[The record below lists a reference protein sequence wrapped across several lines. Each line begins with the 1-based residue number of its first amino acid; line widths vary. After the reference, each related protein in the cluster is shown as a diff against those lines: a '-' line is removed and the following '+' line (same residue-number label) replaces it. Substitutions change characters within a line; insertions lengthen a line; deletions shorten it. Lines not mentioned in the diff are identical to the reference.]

1 MQRDPSATSR
11 GLGFALGA
19 YLIWGLIVPIY
30 MKQLAHVPPLEIL
43 SQRVVWALP
52 FTFLVIWWRGLFG
65 AVARIFR
72 SPRDLAVLAATAS
85 IISVNFGVYIYAL
98 VSGHAI
104 DAALGY
110 YINPLVNVL
119 LGAVFLSERPT
130 RAQGVALA
138 LAAFAVVIL
147 TVLAGGLPWVALV
160 LSMSFGVYGL
170 LRKVVPV
177 GPIEGFFV
185 EMLILAGPAIALI
198 LFLAG
203 EAPSHF
209 TADAP
214 TAALLIISGPLVA
227 IPMILFAAGAKLL
240 DYSTI
245 GMLQY
250 LSPTLLFLT
259 AVFVFGEPFSGWQ
272 LVAFGLIWIAVAI
285 YVASL
290 LSERRARLKVERA
303 GLEAVPPCA

>member
-19 YLIWGLIVPIY
+19 YLIWGLIVPMY
-30 MKQLAHVPPLEIL
+30 MKQLAHVPPLEIVA
-43 SQRVVWALP
+43 QRIVWALP
-52 FTFLVIWWRGLFG
+52 FTLFVIWWRGLFG
-65 AVARIFR
+65 AVGRIFR

-98 VSGHAI
+98 TAGHAL

-110 YINPLVNVL
+110 YINPLINVL
-119 LGAVFLSERPT
+119 LGAIFLGERPT
-130 RAQGVALA
+130 RAQGLALA
-138 LAAFAVVIL
+138 LAALAVAIL

-170 LRKVVPV
+170 LRKVIPV

-185 EMLILAGPAIALI
+185 EMLILIAPAVALI
-198 LFLAG
+198 LYLA
-203 EAPSHF
+203 ESAPSHF
-209 TADAP
+209 TTDAS
-214 TAALLIISGPLVA
+214 TAMLLVVSGPLVA

-272 LVAFGLIWIAVAI
+272 LVAFALIWLAVAI
-285 YVASL
+285 YVGSL
-290 LSERRARLKVERA
+290 LNERRVRLRAERA
-303 GLEAVPPCA
+303 GLETVPPCA

>member
-19 YLIWGLIVPIY
+19 YLIWGLIVPMY
-30 MKQLAHVPPLEIL
+30 MKQLAHVPPLEIVA
-43 SQRVVWALP
+43 QRIVWALP
-52 FTFLVIWWRGLFG
+52 FTLLVIWWRGLFG
-65 AVARIFR
+65 TVAAIFR
-72 SPRDLAVLAATAS
+72 SPRDLGVLAATAT

-98 VSGHAI
+98 TAGHAI

-110 YINPLVNVL
+110 YINPLINVL
-119 LGAVFLSERPT
+119 LGALFLGERPT
-130 RAQGVALA
+130 RAQSLALA
-138 LAAFAVVIL
+138 LATLAVAIL
-147 TVLAGGLPWVALV
+147 TILAGGLPWIALV

-170 LRKVVPV
+170 LRKVIPV

-185 EMLILAGPAIALI
+185 EMLILIGPAGVL
-198 LFLAG
+198 LLVLAAR
-203 EAPSHF
+203 EPSHF
-209 TADAP
+209 TADMP
-214 TAALLIISGPLVA
+214 TAILLVVSGPLVA

-245 GMLQY
+245 GMMQY

-272 LVAFGLIWIAVAI
+272 LVAFALIWMAVAI

-290 LSERRARLKVERA
+290 LNERRARRRAERA
-303 GLEAVPPCA
+303 DLETVPPCA